1 MIELTKDFEPGPWV
15 VGDDEY
21 FADRSHISRSMFA
34 DFLQSPTLYERRF
47 VLPRDQDEGKKSA
60 ALRKGAAVHLAL
72 LAPHLMYDL
81 ITVEPSVDKRTA
93 KGALQW
99 LNHSVDLKNGKMP
112 LSFKEFE
119 DTNLKAGAIL
129 EHKQAKELLTS
140 DAGGEYELPIR
151 WIDKASG
158 LPLKAKLDRIIGQCI
173 PDVKTTSKARNIR
186 QWAGVCKRFGYDI
199 QAAWYVEGAK
209 QALKLEDPT
218 FVHVVVTEALDVF
231 TGYFPKDYLK
241 RLWEE
246 TIQPDLCRLAECY
259 GNDSWATESA
269 GISEIPFE

>member
-1 MIELTKDFEPGPWV
+1 MELAKDFEPGEWV

-21 FADRSHISRSMFA
+21 FADRSHVSRSMFSV
-34 DFLQSPTLYERRF
+34 FLQSPTLYQRQY
-47 VLPRDQDEGKKSA
+47 VLPREEDEGKRSA
-60 ALRKGAAVHLAL
+60 ALRKGTAVHLAL
-72 LAPHLMYDL
+72 LSPHLMYDL
-81 ITVEPSVDKRTA
+81 VTVEPVADKRTA
-93 KGALQW
+93 AGAQQW
-99 LNHSVDLKNGKMP
+99 QNHQKDLKAGKMP
-112 LSFKEFE
+112 LSVKEFE
-119 DTNLKAGAIL
+119 DTNAKAGAIL
-129 EHKQAKELLTS
+129 EHEQAKALLAG
-140 DAGGEYELPIR
+140 DAGVYEMPIR

-158 LPLKAKLDRIIGQCI
+158 LPLKAKLDRVIGQCI

-209 QALKLEDPT
+209 QALKMEDPT
-218 FVHVVVTEALDVF
+218 FVHVVVTEAMDVF

-269 GISEIPFE
+269 GIVEIPFE